1 MASPQ
6 RKAIQRKSLSTLSR
20 DIQPL
25 SLLEVIGVWRATLAG
40 ASQNGALPRATHST

>member
-6 RKAIQRKSLSTLSR
+6 RKAIQRKTLSRLFR

-25 SLLEVIGVWRATLAG
+25 SLLEVIGVWRETLA
-40 ASQNGALPRATHST
+40 